1 MPELTPGTSLLLS
14 ETPHCAG
21 KQQPENAVALPNHL
35 HRMAPRHSDGQK
47 SLFCPSKSCIP
58 GHGWAKTPV
67 LPNEGRFSQL
77 RMGKSACFA
86 QRRALF
92 PATDGQKCLFCPT
105 KGRVS
110 GFWNPKWQDLGHGGV
125 FFRVRDTKKACFGVR
140 RGGFPGS
147 GTQNGMFWGTGA
159 RRRQER
165 RKAEKG
171 ITLEMKKDG
180 LK

>member
-86 QRRALF
+86 QRK
-92 PATDGQKCLFCPT
+92 D
-105 KGRVS
+105 V
-110 GFWNPKWQDLGHGGV
+110 
-125 FFRVRDTKKACFGVR
+125 
-140 RGGFPGS
+140 FPGS
-147 GTQNGMFWGTGA
+147 GTQNGRIWGTEVCFFGSGTPKRPVLGYGGEDFRA
-159 RRRQER
+159 REPKMACFGVQGRGGGRSEERRR
-165 RKAEKG
+165 KG
-171 ITLEMKKDG
+171 
-180 LK
+180 